1 MVGVVLFNM
10 GGPDSL
16 SAIQPFLYN
25 LFSDHDI
32 IRVPRLIQK
41 PFAWILSR
49 LRAKKTRHYYE
60 IMGGKS
66 PQKEQTL
73 EQAKALQQALGEGF
87 RVAVALRYWHPFT
100 DQALQELFKEDIHS
114 LVLLPLYPQYSRTTT
129 GSSFNEF
136 DRVFRKIK
144 PSGKNFNLTT
154 LKGQERPYYYSS
166 VLPVLRI
173 NCYHNHPTYIRAMV
187 ENIKEHLPDWQEYFF
202 LFTAH
207 SLPVSIIEEGDP
219 YQKQT
224 EETVRLIIQHFPG
237 VQHALGYQS
246 KVGPTRWLQ
255 PFTDK
260 LLEELIESG
269 IKKIAVIPVSFTCEH
284 SETLYELDHLYG
296 GIARQRGVE
305 YVRIPTLKT
314 HPYYIQALKELVL
327 QTISSCEKIKG
338 IS

>member
-32 IRVPRLIQK
+32 IRMPKLVQK
-41 PFAWILSR
+41 PMAWLISK
-49 LRAKKTRHYYE
+49 LRAKKTRHYYQ

-66 PQKEQTL
+66 PQREQT
-73 EQAKALQQALGEGF
+73 QAQAQALQKALGDNF
-87 RVAVALRYWHPFT
+87 KVVVALRYWHPFT
-100 DQALQELFKEDIHS
+100 EEALRELLSYPVEKI
-114 LVLLPLYPQYSRTTT
+114 VLLPLYPQYSRTTT

-136 DRVFRKIK
+136 DRVFRRLT
-144 PSGKNFNLTT
+144 GYGRNFSLTT
-154 LKGQERPYYYSS
+154 LKGQENPYFYPSA
-166 VLPVLRI
+166 LPIYRI

-187 ENIKEHLPDWQEYFF
+187 ENIKEHLTNWREYYF

-207 SLPVSIIEEGDP
+207 SLPVSIIKEGDP
-219 YQKQT
+219 YQRQT
-224 EETVRLIIQHFPG
+224 EETVRLIMEHFPE
-237 VQHALGYQS
+237 VEYTLGYQS
-246 KVGPTRWLQ
+246 KVGPTKWLE
-255 PFTDK
+255 PFTDQ
-260 LLEELIESG
+260 LLMDSINLG
-269 IKKIAVIPVSFTCEH
+269 VKKIAVIPVSFTCEH

-296 GIARQRGVE
+296 GMAREKGVDF
-305 YVRIPTLKT
+305 VRIPTLKT
-314 HPYYIQALKELVL
+314 HPTYIQALKELVL

>member
-32 IRVPRLIQK
+32 IKFPRPLQK
-41 PFAWILSR
+41 PLAWFISR
-49 LRAKKTRHYYE
+49 LRAKKTKHYYE

-66 PQKEQTL
+66 PQKEQTQA
-73 EQAKALQQALGEGF
+73 QAKALQEALGEDF
-87 RVAVALRYWHPFT
+87 KVVVALRYWHPLT
-100 DQALQELFKEDIHS
+100 EEALRELFRYPIKR

-136 DRVFRKIK
+136 DRVFRRLTG
-144 PSGKNFNLTT
+144 SGRHFSLTT
-154 LKGQERPYYYSS
+154 VEGQENPYFYPST
-166 VLPVLRI
+166 LPIHRI

-187 ENIKEHLPDWQEYFF
+187 ENIKEHLPSWQGYFF

-207 SLPVSIIEEGDP
+207 SLPVDIIKEGDP
-219 YQKQT
+219 YQRQT
-224 EETVRLIIQHFPG
+224 EETVRLIMEHFPG
-237 VQHALGYQS
+237 VKHALGYQS
-246 KVGPTRWLQ
+246 KVGPTKWLE

-260 LLEELIESG
+260 LLEELINSG
-269 IKKIAVIPVSFTCEH
+269 VKRIAVIPVSFTCEH

-296 GIARQRGVE
+296 NMARERGVDF
-305 YVRIPTLKT
+305 VRIPTLKT
-314 HPYYIQALKELVL
+314 HPTYIQALKDLVL